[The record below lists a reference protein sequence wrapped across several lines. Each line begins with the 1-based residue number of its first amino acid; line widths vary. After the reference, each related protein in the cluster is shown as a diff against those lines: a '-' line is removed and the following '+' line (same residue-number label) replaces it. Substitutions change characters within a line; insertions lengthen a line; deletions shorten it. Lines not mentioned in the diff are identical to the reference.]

1 MHSETDIS
9 VLEPFLSLERLEWA
23 DIIRFHDEVLGMA
36 GAPNALDSFRHL
48 LRDLEHSP
56 GKPLVFRGSSRCFSR
71 ERCNALLGAFG
82 DLQKRHPDRGLH
94 PSPLA
99 GFTMARE
106 ENAFGGLIRWL
117 RSVKRPTIMV
127 FQGDVSLSFLGVGLA
142 CDHRI
147 ATSDTVFYNQGRDHN
162 MPPGAGLLYLLPAY
176 IGLGR
181 ANTLVTR
188 TAELSSQSALT
199 LGLLDELV
207 TASELDRMIQTM
219 VTEIS
224 CFSPDTLGTIKQL
237 LNNDLPDFDA
247 YFTLET
253 QGLDKALRGKPWER
267 LPHRGTEDASLQT
280 ETTEDPHPDTGSHPR
295 D

>member
-1 MHSETDIS
+1 MHRETDLSI
-9 VLEPFLSLERLEWA
+9 LEPFLSLERLEWA

-48 LRDLEHSP
+48 LRDLEQTV

-71 ERCNALLGAFG
+71 ERCNALLREFG
-82 DLQKRHPDRGLH
+82 DLQKRHAGRSLP

-106 ENAFGGLIRWL
+106 ENVFGGLIRWL

-127 FQGDVSLSFLGVGLA
+127 FQGDVSLSFLGIGLA

-147 ATSDTVFYNQGRDHN
+147 AASDTIFYNQGRDHD

-176 IGLGR
+176 VGLGR
-181 ANTLVTR
+181 ANMLVTR

-199 LGLLDELV
+199 LGLLEEV
-207 TASELDRMIQTM
+207 IMPSELDRTIQTM
-219 VTEIS
+219 AAEIS
-224 CFSPDTLGTIKQL
+224 CFSPDTLGTIKRL
-237 LNNDLPDFDA
+237 LNRGLPDFDA

-253 QGLDKALRGKPWER
+253 QGLDRALRGKPWER
-267 LPHRGTEDASLQT
+267 LPAVETGDAPAQ
-280 ETTEDPHPDTGSHPR
+280 
-295 D
+295 